1 MYRRAFYCLFVVGCV
16 CCIISS
22 QTLIQ
27 RSEAQPS
34 QQQDPMGCSPIAP
47 KPPGQNDL
55 NAHARDPDTRPGNPP
70 YNQPGERSL
79 ESKDALF
86 QEITANGGTLG
97 DFDWRIVDQIG
108 NRGNFLPARML
119 RSVGGIE
126 SIWRQYEPGAAGSV
140 TLETNGD
147 YGLMQINRGTQD
159 APNPLFGFTSSPTV
173 NTNLCNDTRAN
184 IAAGATRLANLW
196 EEGRTADLPV
206 VNDQNPRFVIN
217 WYYALAAYNGGP
229 IRSGSPGAPVGRWPN
244 NPNCDGPNG
253 ERIAYCDGNPSDPG
267 NPIPD
272 YRPSRNP
279 GANWYNL
286 SPGDYPY
293 QERVLYNLQFPRQ
306 PTATQWT
313 GQDIGLR
320 ATRVSARETGIIP
333 IDSLFERIERDENN
347 NIVAFV
353 SRAPNLLLFRTN
365 IGIVNQE
372 QSPATITIEYDL
384 PIEAM
389 VTIELIDSNN
399 QFVATLLNEGR
410 RQPVPGAAF
419 NVEQFPYSGSIGPD
433 YGYRIRAESS
443 DFEGDYIRPLLLV
456 RDATFLPL
464 VSR

>member
-1 MYRRAFYCLFVVGCV
+1 VA
-16 CCIISS
+16 
-22 QTLIQ
+22 
-27 RSEAQPS
+27 
-34 QQQDPMGCSPIAP
+34 
-47 KPPGQNDL
+47 
-55 NAHARDPDTRPGNPP
+55 
-70 YNQPGERSL
+70 
-79 ESKDALF
+79 
-86 QEITANGGTLG
+86 G
-97 DFDWRIVDQIG
+97 D
-108 NRGNFLPARML
+108 
-119 RSVGGIE
+119 
-126 SIWRQYEPGAAGSV
+126 SV

-159 APNPLFGFTSSPTV
+159 DPNPLFGFTSSPTV

-253 ERIAYCDGNPSDPG
+253 ERVAYCDGDPSDPG

-384 PIEAM
+384 PIEAV
-389 VTIELIDSNN
+389 VTIDLLDGNN
-399 QFVATLLNEGR
+399 NTVETLLNEER
-410 RQPVPGAAF
+410 RQPEPGNTF
-419 NVEQFPYSGSIGPD
+419 NVEQFAYSDSIGPD
-433 YGYRIRAESS
+433 YGYRIRAEING
-443 DFEGDYIRPLLLV
+443 FEGEYIRPLRIV
-456 RDATFLPL
+456 GDAFDPPDIVFLPL
-464 VSR
+464 VRR